1 MFNRARPN
9 RQFLRP
15 NPNNDAVYS
24 LSPNSD
30 THVMKPESAT
40 LAAISVGAPTFSQEA
55 VSRAI
60 EAQFG
65 LIGEYSPLVSERDQ
79 NFMLRADDG
88 GHFVAKV
95 TSGLEEAAATDFQVE
110 ALLHLEVKGGLYV
123 PRAVRTKAGET
134 FGEIS
139 GDNGSYRLRVV
150 TWVDGEPLESQGLN
164 ERSVCNFGA
173 ALARLDKAFA
183 GYTHP
188 GENPALLWDLQR
200 VLELREL
207 IDYISDS
214 SARKSVTQAADDFEN
229 RVLPVLGD
237 LRYQVIHSDAN
248 PGNILLAD
256 DRIGFID
263 FGDIVKA
270 PLVFDVAIAMSYLR
284 SFDANPLKFMV
295 PFVAAYHAVN
305 PLEAR
310 EADVLFDL
318 VRARLTT
325 TITLLYWRLSAR
337 AENDAYRQKALEV
350 ESGAGRFLAILDSI
364 GRSEFRE
371 KLAFIQ

>member
-1 MFNRARPN
+1 M
-9 RQFLRP
+9 
-15 NPNNDAVYS
+15 
-24 LSPNSD
+24 
-30 THVMKPESAT
+30 
-40 LAAISVGAPTFSQEA
+40 
-55 VSRAI
+55 
-60 EAQFG
+60 
-65 LIGEYSPLVSERDQ
+65 
-79 NFMLRADDG
+79 
-88 GHFVAKV
+88 
-95 TSGLEEAAATDFQVE
+95 
-110 ALLHLEVKGGLYV
+110 
-123 PRAVRTKAGET
+123 
-134 FGEIS
+134 
-139 GDNGSYRLRVV
+139 
-150 TWVDGEPLESQGLN
+150 
-164 ERSVCNFGA
+164 
-173 ALARLDKAFA
+173 
-183 GYTHP
+183 
-188 GENPALLWDLQR
+188 
-200 VLELREL
+200 LELREL